1 MTALVSGSPSG
12 VSASDLY
19 DSVADESAALVI
31 RRYSTSFALA
41 TRLLGDRV
49 RTDVKNVYALVRI
62 ADEVV
67 DAPRSGARA
76 EERRALLDALEAET
90 EVALERGH
98 SANLVVHAFA
108 RTAHRCGIGLDV
120 VTPFFSSMR
129 VDLEPVTHDPESF
142 ATYVYGS
149 AEVVGLMCLR
159 AFLRGVPDGQAAYDG
174 LSPGA
179 RRLGAAFQK
188 INFLRDLAADHHD
201 LGRSYFPGLDPSSL
215 SDGERDAILDDIDD
229 DFRVAA
235 AAIAGLPADCR
246 RAVDVARA
254 LFGELAVRL
263 RSTPAVQIREQRVRL
278 SAPVKARVVAG
289 ALARS
294 GR

>member
-12 VSASDLY
+12 PSASDLY

-76 EERRALLDALEAET
+76 EDRRALLDALEAET
-90 EVALERGH
+90 AVALERGH

-108 RTAHRCGIGLDV
+108 RTAQRCGIGLDV

-159 AFLRGVPDGQAAYDG
+159 AFLRGLPDAQAGYDA

-188 INFLRDLAADHHD
+188 VNFLRDLAADHHD
-201 LGRSYFPGLDPSSL
+201 LGRTYFPALDPSSL
-215 SDGERDAILDDIDD
+215 SDDERDAILDDIDD
-229 DFRVAA
+229 DLRSAA